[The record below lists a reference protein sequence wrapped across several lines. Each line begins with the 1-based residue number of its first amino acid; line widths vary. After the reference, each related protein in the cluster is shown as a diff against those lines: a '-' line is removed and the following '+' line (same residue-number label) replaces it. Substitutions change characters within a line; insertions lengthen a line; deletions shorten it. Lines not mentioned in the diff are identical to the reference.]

1 MHFVLVLDVS
11 RVLFF
16 FKRYQKDMTRNIN
29 GINEIRYFEI
39 KDIRFTIK
47 NTGSWWWIVVGEIA
61 EVP

>member
-16 FKRYQKDMTRNIN
+16 FKRYQKDIMWNIN

-39 KDIRFTIK
+39 KDICFTIK
-47 NTGSWWWIVVGEIA
+47 NTGS
-61 EVP
+61 